1 MIRVGPCG
9 WSHPDWEGRVY
20 PRDKPPGF
28 HPLAHLARYFDC
40 IEVDSTFYAYP
51 RRETVER
58 WAQLVRERASFR
70 FFAQLH
76 RDFTHAPESDRAQW
90 DANARAFREG
100 LEPLQREKRL
110 AGVLVQFPVSFLFG
124 NVEVRRLGRIRELLD
139 GLPLILEVRHE
150 SWFTPPALASV
161 RGVGHSLAY
170 VDLPPAW
177 NHPPAWHEPTGPIGY
192 VRLHGRNDGAGFRA
206 EATRDE
212 RFDYL
217 YGADEIELISRRAE
231 RVAELH
237 DTTAVL
243 TNNHTA
249 GNSVANAFELLSRL
263 RRARVAAPAEI
274 VESFPRLAAVAT
286 IDGQRPLF

>member
-1 MIRVGPCG
+1 MIHVGPCG

-51 RRETVER
+51 RRENVQR
-58 WAQLVRERASFR
+58 WAELVREHPSFR
-70 FFAQLH
+70 FFAKLH
-76 RDFTHAPESDRAQW
+76 RDFTQAPEREPATW
-90 DANARAFREG
+90 EANARAYRDG
-100 LEPLQREKRL
+100 LEPLRREKRL
-110 AGVLVQFPVSFLFG
+110 SGVLVEFPVSFLFG
-124 NVEVRRLGRIRELLD
+124 KVEVRRLGRIRELLD

-150 SWFTPPALASV
+150 SWFTPPALASI

-170 VDLPPAW
+170 VDLPAAW

-192 VRLHGRNDGAGFRA
+192 VRLHGRNEHAWSRA
-206 EATRDE
+206 EANHDE

-231 RVAELH
+231 RVAALH
-237 DTTAVL
+237 DSTAVL
-243 TNNHTA
+243 TNNHRSGKA
-249 GNSVANAFELLSRL
+249 IANALELAARL
-263 RRARVAAPAEI
+263 RRARVAAPPEI
-274 VESFPRLAAVAT
+274 VESFPGLASIAT